1 MASAFRPSL
10 AYSTHMSELLTELA
24 HWTDGFAQSD
34 WASVLLFLLAFSES
48 IFFPIPPDP
57 LLIAIGIA
65 KPGSAIWLAGLVTA
79 GSVAGALVGHT
90 LGNRL
95 GRPVLNRFVS
105 DHRLGPAESLFEKFG
120 VWAIII
126 AAFTPIPYKV
136 FAILAGVMKLPIR
149 PFLLASLIGRGAR
162 FFLIGVLIFVFGESI
177 QSFFDDYFM
186 WITIAVGLGVVA
198 VVAAA
203 FVWSRTRKAKSA

>member
-1 MASAFRPSL
+1 VVSAFEPSL
-10 AYSTHMSELLTELA
+10 RPFRMSELLTELA

-34 WASVLLFLLAFSES
+34 WSSILLFLLAFSES

-57 LLIAIGIA
+57 LLMAIGIA
-65 KPGSAIWLAGLVTA
+65 KPDSAIWLAGLVTV
-79 GSVAGALVGHT
+79 GSVAGAFVGHT
-90 LGNRL
+90 LGRKL

-105 DHRLGPAESLFEKFG
+105 DRKLGQAESLFDKFG

-136 FAILAGVMKLPIR
+136 FAILAGVMKLPVR
-149 PFLLASLIGRGAR
+149 PFLIASLIGRGAR

-177 QSFFDDYFM
+177 QTFFDDYFM
-186 WITIAVGLGVVA
+186 WITIAVGLGIVA
-198 VVAAA
+198 IVAAT
-203 FVWSRTRKAKSA
+203 FIVTRARK

>member
-1 MASAFRPSL
+1 
-10 AYSTHMSELLTELA
+10 MSELLTELA

-34 WASVLLFLLAFSES
+34 WSSVLLFLLAFSES

-79 GSVAGALVGHT
+79 GSVAGAVVGHT

-105 DHRLGPAESLFEKFG
+105 DNKLGYAESLFEKFG

-162 FFLIGVLIFVFGESI
+162 FFLIGVLIYIFGESI
-177 QSFFDDYFM
+177 QTFFDDYFM
-186 WITIAVGLGVVA
+186 WITIAVGLGIVA

-203 FVWSRTRKAKSA
+203 FALSRTRRAKGAER

>member
-1 MASAFRPSL
+1 
-10 AYSTHMSELLTELA
+10 MSELLTELA

-34 WASVLLFLLAFSES
+34 WSSILLFLLAFSES

-57 LLIAIGIA
+57 LLMAIGIA
-65 KPGSAIWLAGLVTA
+65 KPDSAIWLAGLVTV
-79 GSVAGALVGHT
+79 GSVAGAFVGHT
-90 LGNRL
+90 LGRKL

-105 DHRLGPAESLFEKFG
+105 DRKLGQAESLFDKFG

-136 FAILAGVMKLPIR
+136 FAILAGVMKLPVR
-149 PFLLASLIGRGAR
+149 PFLIASLIGRGAR

-177 QSFFDDYFM
+177 QTFFDDYFM
-186 WITIAVGLGVVA
+186 WITIAVGLGIVA
-198 VVAAA
+198 IVAAT
-203 FVWSRTRKAKSA
+203 FIVTRARK

>member
-1 MASAFRPSL
+1 MVSAFEPSL
-10 AYSTHMSELLTELA
+10 RPFRMSELLTELA

-34 WASVLLFLLAFSES
+34 WSSILLFLLAFSES

-57 LLIAIGIA
+57 LLMEIGIA
-65 KPGSAIWLAGLVTA
+65 KPDSAIWLAGLVTV
-79 GSVAGALVGHT
+79 GSVAGAFVGHT
-90 LGNRL
+90 LGRKL

-105 DHRLGPAESLFEKFG
+105 DRKLGQAESLFDKFG

-136 FAILAGVMKLPIR
+136 FAILAGVMKLPVR
-149 PFLLASLIGRGAR
+149 PFLIASLIGRGAR

-177 QSFFDDYFM
+177 QTFFDDYFM
-186 WITIAVGLGVVA
+186 WITIAVGLGIVA
-198 VVAAA
+198 IVAAT
-203 FVWSRTRKAKSA
+203 FIVTRARK

>member
-1 MASAFRPSL
+1 
-10 AYSTHMSELLTELA
+10 MSELLTELA

-34 WASVLLFLLAFSES
+34 WSSILLFLLAFSES

-57 LLIAIGIA
+57 LLMAIGIA
-65 KPGSAIWLAGLVTA
+65 KPDSAIWLAGLVTV
-79 GSVAGALVGHT
+79 GSVAGAFVGHT
-90 LGNRL
+90 LGRKL

-105 DHRLGPAESLFEKFG
+105 DRKLGQAESLFDKFG

-136 FAILAGVMKLPIR
+136 FAILAGVMKLPVR
-149 PFLLASLIGRGAR
+149 PFLIASLIGRGAR

-177 QSFFDDYFM
+177 QTFFDDYFM
-186 WITIAVGLGVVA
+186 WITIAVGLGIVA
-198 VVAAA
+198 IVAAT
-203 FVWSRTRKAKSA
+203 FIVTRAGK

>member
-1 MASAFRPSL
+1 MVSAFEPSL
-10 AYSTHMSELLTELA
+10 RPFRMSELLTELA

-34 WASVLLFLLAFSES
+34 WSSILLFLLAFSES

-57 LLIAIGIA
+57 LLMAIGIA
-65 KPGSAIWLAGLVTA
+65 KPDSAIWLAGLVTV
-79 GSVAGALVGHT
+79 GSVAGAFVGHT
-90 LGNRL
+90 LGRKL

-105 DHRLGPAESLFEKFG
+105 DRKLGQAESLFDKFG

-136 FAILAGVMKLPIR
+136 FAILAGVMKLPVR
-149 PFLLASLIGRGAR
+149 PFLIASLIGRGAR

-177 QSFFDDYFM
+177 QTFFDDYFM
-186 WITIAVGLGVVA
+186 WITIAVGLGIVA
-198 VVAAA
+198 IVAAT
-203 FVWSRTRKAKSA
+203 FIVTRARK